1 MIVQP
6 SCPKLSQSV
15 SPVQKLKQYWLAAL
29 RDNIKERDIKKTS
42 CRFAFMSLHWYKN
55 SFVKPYTFIFE
66 LNSHIP
72 SHKATESHNN
82 ESSVPDSEFLPVIST
97 ETSSSRPLRPRF
109 NKLQYTPALALMS
122 QIICHL
128 WFTFFLCVNTSLR
141 AKLLI
146 WQRVLPTRYFFWKS
160 KFGFHTKIFGRWLM
174 GVIYLN
180 QRHF

>member
-1 MIVQP
+1 M
-6 SCPKLSQSV
+6 
-15 SPVQKLKQYWLAAL
+15 AAL

-42 CRFAFMSLHWYKN
+42 CRFASWVYTDATIPLSQLICSQNVAWL
-55 SFVKPYTFIFE
+55 KPYAFIFE
-66 LNSHIP
+66 LSSHIP
-72 SHKATESHNN
+72 SHRATESHDN

-97 ETSSSRPLRPRF
+97 DTSSSRSVRPRF

-146 WQRVLPTRYFFWKS
+146 WQRVLPTR
-160 KFGFHTKIFGRWLM
+160 
-174 GVIYLN
+174 
-180 QRHF
+180 